1 MRKAIIT
8 TVILLMSFGALSAQQ
23 QETAQGSSQPLQQK
37 NDLANQVIKPTFV
50 VGDLV
55 FAVNSMNSVKIQGKE
70 VDAFLQVKE
79 HFKPYMQKIQNQ
91 KMEIDQKIETEV
103 PVGIANNMLIFLQ
116 RIELQGANAERYQRF
131 KKTMIDEAKRLQQ

>member
-1 MRKAIIT
+1 MRNAIIT
-8 TVILLMSFGALSAQQ
+8 TVILLMSFGALIAQQ
-23 QETAQGSSQPLQQK
+23 QTAQGSSQPLQEK
-37 NDLANQVIKPTFV
+37 TDLANQVIKPTFV

-79 HFKPYMQKIQNQ
+79 HFKPYLQKIQDQ
-91 KMEIDQKIETEV
+91 KMEIDQEIETEV

-131 KKTMIDEAKRLQQ
+131 KKTMIDAAKSLQQ

>member
-8 TVILLMSFGALSAQQ
+8 TVILLMSFGVLSAQQ
-23 QETAQGSSQPLQQK
+23 QTAQGSSQPLQEK
-37 NDLANQVIKPTFV
+37 TDLANKVIKPTFV

-79 HFKPYMQKIQNQ
+79 HFKPYLQKIQDQ

-103 PVGIANNMLIFLQ
+103 PVGIANNLLIFLQ

-131 KKTMIDEAKRLQQ
+131 KKTMIDAAKSLQQ